1 MDETDEDSTDWG
13 IGASGQ
19 VDLMDSTNLTG
30 GINYQDLT
38 EPRGGINSA
47 VNISEPS
54 EYDQF
59 DMNFALN
66 HRFNQLTASVGAEYT
81 DVEYDLTGQQ
91 YRDRSTWRGMGE
103 LGFEF
108 SPGYS
113 AFGRV
118 IINDRDY
125 DNAQALGSQ
134 DSDGYTFAAGIS
146 SELGNL
152 ISGDAWLGYMDQDYD
167 DSSFQDVDG
176 FSFGANL
183 SWEPTTLTTVRV
195 SAYRLIQDSA
205 TLRIGGIMTTGG
217 GVGVDH
223 ELSRDLDLTADLDI
237 SNGDYEGSTRDDD
250 TVSVSIGLDYQ
261 MTRKLDCSIKYAY
274 DDRDSNIA
282 GQDYTDNTVTFGVRF
297 QH

>member
-1 MDETDEDSTDWG
+1 
-13 IGASGQ
+13 
-19 VDLMDSTNLTG
+19 MDSTNLTG

-38 EPRGGINSA
+38 EPRGGIGNA
-47 VNISEPS
+47 QNIAEPS

-66 HRFNQLTASVGAEYT
+66 HRFDQLAASVGADYT
-81 DVEYDLTGQQ
+81 DVEYDQAGQQ
-91 YRDRSTWRGMGE
+91 FRDRSTWRGMGE

-125 DNAQALGSQ
+125 DSVQQTTGVSQ

-152 ISGDAWLGYMDQDYD
+152 ISGNAWVGYMDQDYEN
-167 DSSFQDVDG
+167 FQTVDG
-176 FSFGANL
+176 ISFGADL

-195 SAYRLIQDSA
+195 SAYRNIGDSA
-205 TLRIGGIMTTGG
+205 SPGVGGILTTGG
-217 GVGVDH
+217 GIGVDH
-223 ELSRDLDLTADLDI
+223 ELTRDLDLTADLNFA
-237 SNGDYEGSTRDDD
+237 SGDYEANVREDD
-250 TVSVSIGLDYQ
+250 TVGVSIGLDYQ
-261 MTRKLDCSIKYAY
+261 MTRKLGCSIKYAY
-274 DDRDSNIA
+274 DDRDSNV
-282 GQDYTDNTVTFGVRF
+282 GSNDYTDNTVTFGVRF